1 MAGKNRGEFKI
12 DDTKAPVLLAIG
24 NVAHLGV
31 QMAHTIGLQ
40 FRKNFS
46 GALLIQMFDPD
57 AAVRRDNPELLG
69 VRFQ

>member
-40 FRKNFS
+40 FRKKFS
-46 GALLIQMFDPD
+46 GALFIQMFNPD
-57 AAVRRDNPELLG
+57 AAVRCDNPELLG
-69 VRFQ
+69 IRFQ